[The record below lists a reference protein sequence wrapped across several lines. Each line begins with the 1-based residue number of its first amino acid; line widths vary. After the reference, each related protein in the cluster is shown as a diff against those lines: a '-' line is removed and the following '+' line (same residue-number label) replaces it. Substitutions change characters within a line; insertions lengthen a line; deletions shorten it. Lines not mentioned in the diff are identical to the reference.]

1 MKYFLKTVAFFLIVF
16 FLVSYIIDNWN
27 KAGELK
33 YELNWLYLSFSFLFL
48 LVSLFFLP
56 LALRKIVGVL
66 GYKISIRKMCSVLF
80 YSQIAK
86 YLPGGIWGYV
96 GRMYL
101 YKKEGMSGSDASTCV
116 ILETLLVVLS
126 GIFVFIISFS
136 FLDEIPEWMPN
147 EHLDEIGIAVLIVM
161 LFLIHPKTLN
171 FLWGLVPARI
181 NKNRALFNY
190 SYVSVLKPALF
201 LVFFWLGIGGGFWLL
216 IRSFIYLDLHLLPVT
231 TGIYI
236 LSWIIGFLAFFTPG
250 GLGAR
255 EGVLVLALN
264 MYLPVNISVII
275 AAAARVWWVIGE
287 LVWVLFS
294 FTCERF
300 ENVKK
305 ESC

>member
-1 MKYFLKTVAFFLIVF
+1 MKYFVKTVAFLLIVF
-16 FLVSYIIDNWN
+16 FLIRYIFDNWN
-27 KAGELK
+27 KTGELK
-33 YELNWLYLSFSFLFL
+33 YELNWLYLSLSFLFL

-56 LALRKIVGVL
+56 LALRKIVRVL
-66 GYKISIRKMCSVLF
+66 GYRFSIRKMCSVLF

-101 YKKEGMSGSDASTCV
+101 YKKEGMSGSDASSCV
-116 ILETLLVVLS
+116 FLETLLVVLS
-126 GIFVFIISFS
+126 GIFVFFISFS
-136 FLDEIPEWMPN
+136 FLDKMPEWMSN
-147 EHLDEIGIAVLIVM
+147 RHLNEIGIAVLIIM
-161 LFLIHPKTLN
+161 LFLVHPKILS
-171 FLWGLVPARI
+171 FLWRLVPARI
-181 NKNRALFNY
+181 SKDRALFNY
-190 SYVSVLKPALF
+190 SYVSVFKPALL

-216 IRSFIYLDLHLLPVT
+216 IRSFFYLDLNLLPIIIGV
-231 TGIYI
+231 YV

-264 MYLPVNISVII
+264 IYLPVNISAII
-275 AAAARVWWVIGE
+275 AASARVWWVIGE

-294 FTCERF
+294 FTWERF